1 MKTKRLGAGGVL
13 RRGAVPA
20 TNAAGMAASDEV
32 APADVAQGAMGL
44 GSKFLSRLG
53 GGAAML
59 LNSADLNADEDNPN
73 SPYQKARMAAINKN
87 RMQRGKEA
95 VPHYARGGGIE
106 TRGKTKG
113 RFV

>member
-1 MKTKRLGAGGVL
+1 MKTKKLGVGGKLVT
-13 RRGAVPA
+13 PA
-20 TNAAGMAASDEV
+20 YTAADV
-32 APADVAQGAMGL
+32 AMTGELDPADVGQSVVGL

-53 GGAAML
+53 GGASLL
-59 LNSADLNADEDNPN
+59 LNSKDLNEGEDNPN

>member
-1 MKTKRLGAGGVL
+1 MKTKKLGVGGKLVSPAYTAADV
-13 RRGAVPA
+13 AVS
-20 TNAAGMAASDEV
+20 GELD
-32 APADVAQGAMGL
+32 PADVGQSVMGL
-44 GSKFLSRLG
+44 GSKFLNRLG

-59 LNSADLNADEDNPN
+59 LKSKDLNEGEDDPN

-87 RMQRGKEA
+87 RVQRGKAA